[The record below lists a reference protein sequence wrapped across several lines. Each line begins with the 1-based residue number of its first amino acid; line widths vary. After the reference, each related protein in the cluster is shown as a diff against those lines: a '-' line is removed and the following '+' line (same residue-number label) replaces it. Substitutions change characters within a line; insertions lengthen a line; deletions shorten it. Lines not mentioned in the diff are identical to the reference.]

1 MPFGIFKTKSQKQK
15 LEDKYKALLQEAFR
29 LSNVNRR
36 AADQKTA
43 EAEEVMKQIEALQKI
58 DQ

>member
-15 LEDKYKALLQEAFR
+15 LEDKYKALLLEAFR
-29 LSNVNRR
+29 LSKVNRR

-43 EAEEVMKQIEALQKI
+43 EAEEVMKQLDTLQ
-58 DQ
+58 